1 MKLRVN
7 PAITL
12 ALTGALLLGVNAQAG
27 TVTRSLLGD
36 QTAAE
41 NGCVDA
47 IAIFTANDCSYGG
60 VNRWWSDQYY
70 DPELSN
76 FVAPYLTP
84 PYVLP
89 VFPERTL
96 ITVNTEDREDRAW
109 IGPLANHMYYKTGS
123 SPFTK
128 PPVAPALRGEPAV
141 GDDKARLGLSGSL
154 TIDNNDTLD
163 GSDDLISGTIVIAAG
178 TRNVLTGQAA
188 NSRVEESWT
197 SLTQTW
203 APTAVHSA
211 TPNANGGFD
220 YVIASRGMP
229 DDLLP
234 AGLNDQPYPSEIAS
248 SPIVASNSGW
258 AAPEPQARGVA
269 SFECYPESPT
279 QVEIWTNAA
288 RTRRFNNSPYGA
300 PCADASQQ
308 NIGIRTTGVFSGWSC
323 LAYDPTK
330 ACPNNEAIIGK
341 GPPGIDNLLLA
352 VSTDANGDIVS
363 AEAKYAYEY
372 PVLGFLFRF
381 TGPEGW
387 DGGKWQFNSPKL
399 RVRPSGGSPDVNLKS
414 GGSVSVVLYS
424 NSNLD
429 ATTATNLTMGSASE
443 VHGITHVVTV
453 DADLD
458 GFLDGDLNK
467 DGLLDAVLH
476 FTQKD
481 IGLSCGDTTATL
493 NGQTSDGRSFSATGT
508 VNVVGC

>member
-27 TVTRSLLGD
+27 TVTRSFLGD
-36 QTAAE
+36 QSAQE

-47 IAIFTANDCSYGG
+47 IAIFTVNDCSYGG
-60 VNRWWSDQYY
+60 VNRWWSGPATY
-70 DPELSN
+70 DPALSN

-89 VFPERTL
+89 QMITATLTDNPGRT
-96 ITVNTEDREDRAW
+96 W
-109 IGPLANHMYYKTGS
+109 IGPLANHMYYNTGS
-123 SPFTK
+123 SPFSNGFPRTD
-128 PPVAPALRGEPAV
+128 PAV
-141 GDDKARLGLSGSL
+141 GDNKARLKLSGSL
-154 TIDNNDTLD
+154 TIDDSDTAD
-163 GSDDLISGTIVIAAG
+163 ASDDLISGTIIIGPG

-197 SLTQTW
+197 SLTQTF
-203 APTAVHSA
+203 AATAVHSA

-229 DDLLP
+229 DTLLP

-258 AAPEPQARGVA
+258 AAPEPQGRGVA
-269 SFECYPESPT
+269 SFECLPQTPT
-279 QVEIWTNAA
+279 QVLASTNAA
-288 RTRRFNNSPYGA
+288 RTRLLLNSTYGA
-300 PCADASQQ
+300 PCADPSQQ
-308 NIGIRTTGVFSGWSC
+308 NIGIRTTGVLVGWSC
-323 LAYDPTK
+323 VTYSGTGS
-330 ACPNNEAIIGK
+330 CPNNEAIIGK

-352 VSTDANGDIVS
+352 VSTDASGDIVS

-381 TGPEGW
+381 SGPEGW
-387 DGGKWQFNSPKL
+387 DGGMMQFNSPKL

-429 ATTATNLTMGSASE
+429 ATTVTNLMMGAATE
-443 VHGITHVVTV
+443 AHATIHPE
-453 DADLD
+453 DLD
-458 GFLDGDLNK
+458 G

-476 FTQKD
+476 FPQKN

-493 NGQTSDGRSFSATGT
+493 NGQTPDGRSFSATGA